1 MPGTPFKPS
10 DPELTFTGATIGEG
24 ATVEGDSAQG
34 QSAPTPPSTLRV
46 TRRHGLPERYEYVGP
61 LSGGASAEVL
71 RVRDKVLDR
80 VLAMKLMRWEHVDT
94 PRVRSRFL
102 AEAQVTAGLQHPGIV
117 AVHDRGELTDR
128 RLWFTMKE
136 VRGRTL
142 GRVID
147 EVHAGVDRGS
157 TFRRLVDAF
166 ARVAQAVG
174 YAHSRG
180 IVHRDLKP
188 DNIMVGEFGEV
199 LVMDWGLARR
209 VDVAEEPHERVT
221 MQESVAAQERV
232 TVHVSPSMPAPGMT
246 RHGDVLGTPAYM
258 PPEQARGEIA
268 RHAPPSDV
276 YGLGA
281 ILYHVLVGRPPY
293 EGDGQ
298 AIWYKVVEGPAP
310 NIREDVRGRSA
321 PPELIAIA
329 ERAMAREMRDR
340 YADANALAA
349 DVLSWLDGAK
359 RREAALVELSR
370 ARQAEPKIAELRA
383 RAAQAEADARAVL
396 EPLRPSDP
404 VERKRPAWQLEKLAS
419 ELRREAALREADW
432 LRTVHGALSQ
442 APDLPEAH
450 DALAEHYRRLLTAAE
465 DDHRDED
472 AARFEVLFAAHARG
486 RSEAFL
492 RGDAAVT
499 LITDPPGAEVIASR
513 YETDDHRLV
522 PDVPVLL
529 GTTPL
534 FEARLQ
540 RGSYLLTIRAPG
552 GGEVRYP
559 IHLARGGHWDGCAP
573 GRTTPT
579 AISLRE
585 AARLGPEDV
594 YVPAGVCWVGG
605 DPEALDSLPRKQV
618 WVDAFVVRRFPVTFA
633 EYIEFLNDLVTRG
646 REAEALAACPA
657 QPQGGG
663 FRPEIV
669 RDARGHFSL
678 TANGAWGPDHAAVL
692 IDWHAAS
699 AYAAWLA
706 ARTGKPWRLLNDLER
721 EKAARGVDGRK
732 LPWGEKPEATY
743 GCAAESFEG
752 DPGPVPVH
760 AYPLD
765 ESPYGVRGLAG
776 QVRDWCINLWHPDGS
791 PLVEGRVQIDP
802 AAAEDPA
809 FRVVRGGAWAS
820 PLSYSRAATRFASR
834 PTYRH
839 LTTGFRLARSCE
851 KG

>member
-1 MPGTPFKPS
+1 MPGTTFKPS
-10 DPELTFTGATIGEG
+10 DPDAFAEATFGEG
-24 ATVEGDSAQG
+24 ATIEGDSADPG
-34 QSAPTPPSTLRV
+34 RASPTPRSGVARKP
-46 TRRHGLPERYEYVGP
+46 GLPERYEYIGP
-61 LSGGASAEVL
+61 ISGGASAEVL

-102 AEAQVTAGLQHPGIV
+102 AEAHVTAGLQHPGIV
-117 AVHDRGELTDR
+117 AVHDRGELADR

-147 EVHAGVDRGS
+147 EVHAQLDRGW

-209 VDVAEEPHERVT
+209 IDVVEEARERV
-221 MQESVAAQERV
+221 R
-232 TVHVSPSMPAPGMT
+232 VHVEPAMLAPGMT

-310 NIREDVRGRSA
+310 NIRENARGKSA
-321 PPELIAIA
+321 PPELCAIA
-329 ERAMAREMRDR
+329 ERAMAREMKDR

-349 DVLSWLDGAK
+349 DVVAWLDGAK
-359 RREAALVELSR
+359 RREAALVELER
-370 ARQAEPKIAELRA
+370 ARRAEPRIAELRG
-383 RAAQAEADARAVL
+383 RAADAEERARAVL

-404 VERKRPAWQLEKLAS
+404 VERKRPAWQLQQLAS
-419 ELRREAALREADW
+419 NLRREAALREADW
-432 LRTVHGALSQ
+432 LQTMHGALSQ

-465 DDHRDED
+465 ADHRDED

-492 RGDAAVT
+492 RGDATVT
-499 LITDPPGAEVIASR
+499 LLTDPPGAEVIASR
-513 YETDDHRLV
+513 YEMDDHRLV
-522 PDVPVLL
+522 PEKPHLL

-534 FEARLQ
+534 LEAPLQ

-559 IHLARGGHWDGCAP
+559 VHLTRGDHWDGRAP
-573 GRTTPT
+573 GQPSPTP
-579 AISLRE
+579 ISLRE
-585 AARLGPEDV
+585 VAHLGPDDV
-594 YVPAGVCWVGG
+594 YVPAGMCWIGG
-605 DPEALDSLPRKQV
+605 DPEALDSLPRRRV
-618 WVDAFVVRRFPVTFA
+618 WVDAFVVRRFPVTFL
-633 EYIEFLNDLVTRG
+633 EYIEFMNDLVTRG
-646 REAEALAACPA
+646 RASEALAACPSL
-657 QPQGGG
+657 PQKSA
-663 FRPEIV
+663 FRSEIV

-678 TANGAWGPDHAAVL
+678 TSDGKWGLDHAVVL
-692 IDWHAAS
+692 VDWHAAS

-706 ARTGKPWRLLNDLER
+706 ARTGQPWRLLNDLER

-743 GCAAESFEG
+743 GCAAESFVS

-760 AYPLD
+760 AYPHD

-776 QVRDWCINLWHPDGS
+776 QVRDWCINLWRPDG
-791 PLVEGRVQIDP
+791 PRLVDARIQIEP
-802 AAAEDPA
+802 AAPEDPA
-809 FRVVRGGAWAS
+809 HRVVRGGAWAS
-820 PLSYSRAATRFASR
+820 PLSYSRSATRFGAL

-839 LTTGFRLARSCE
+839 LTTGFRLARSC
-851 KG
+851 G